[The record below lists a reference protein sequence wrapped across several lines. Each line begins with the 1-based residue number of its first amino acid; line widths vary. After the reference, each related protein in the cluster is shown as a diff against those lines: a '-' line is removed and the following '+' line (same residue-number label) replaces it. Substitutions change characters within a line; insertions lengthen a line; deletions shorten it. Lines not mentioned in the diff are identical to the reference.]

1 MSEAAV
7 RPAKITRVLPGSIA
21 QEVGFEVGDRLV
33 AINGQKPRDL
43 IDYNFLCADEVLELE
58 VLDQHDRTHLVE
70 IEKDY
75 DDELGLEFEAALFDG
90 LIQCN
95 NRCPFCFI
103 DQQPPGKRASL
114 YYKDDDYRLS
124 FLYGSYLT
132 LTNLTQREWDRIE
145 RLRLSPLFVS
155 VHSTEPEVR
164 SRLLKNPRAGE
175 IMNQLA
181 WFRDRRLQIH
191 AQVVLCPGI
200 NDGVHLER
208 TIHDLAGF
216 YGSPAGQAG
225 PSRRAMPAL
234 ADQAAIGGGWAISE
248 NVTLLAGRSSGADL
262 GAIESERDRVAVIDR
277 LDGSEAAESD
287 LSDPNVFDP
296 NAFDPDVFDPNVFDP
311 RSQPMGLTD
320 WDSEEDQ
327 ADGDDQWDEADGFD
341 RAAWD
346 DQDPNELDDDLDG
359 NQDEVE
365 PHRPTVTSVAIVPAG
380 LTQFRPADDELQPV
394 TPAKACEVIAQVR
407 SLQQTFRQTLG
418 STFVWLADEWFL
430 IAGQDLPEMV
440 EYEDFPQIDNGV
452 GSIRLFVD
460 QFERA
465 LAANPVRAT
474 PFPRRLTWVVG
485 NTVERP
491 FSGLVRQLNQ
501 ISGLTVQLA
510 ALNSDYWGQTMT
522 VTGLLTGQD
531 LVQKLAG
538 QDLGDALLLPSL
550 MLRHGEQR
558 FLDDMTVQ
566 EVSDRLQVLI
576 VIVTSAEAVIE
587 QAVAAAWPQAI
598 APQAPSDLLA

>member
-1 MSEAAV
+1 MSGSAV

-21 QEVGFEVGDRLV
+21 EEVGFEAGDRLV
-33 AINGQKPRDL
+33 SINGQAPRDL
-43 IDYNFLCADEVLELE
+43 IDYNFLCADELLRLE
-58 VLDQHDRTHLVE
+58 VLDPRDRTHVVE

-145 RLRLSPLFVS
+145 QLRLSPLFVS
-155 VHSTEPEVR
+155 VHATEPEVR

-175 IMNQLA
+175 IMQQLA

-200 NDGVHLER
+200 NDGAHLER
-208 TIHDLAGF
+208 TIRDLASF
-216 YGSPAGQAG
+216 YGTPDPTRSGRSVVSPGD
-225 PSRRAMPAL
+225 RAL
-234 ADQAAIGGGWAISE
+234 SGSGWAISE
-248 NVTLLAGRSSGADL
+248 NVVLPADPPVGATSAASEVADSAGRSVATVVDRQPAPPEPSESDGSDL
-262 GAIESERDRVAVIDR
+262 GEV
-277 LDGSEAAESD
+277 
-287 LSDPNVFDP
+287 
-296 NAFDPDVFDPNVFDP
+296 DPDVFDPRAATWD
-311 RSQPMGLTD
+311 QGDED
-320 WDSEEDQ
+320 WD
-327 ADGDDQWDEADGFD
+327 DDDWDDDDWDDEAEANGAIEGAD
-341 RAAWD
+341 RFESA
-346 DQDPNELDDDLDG
+346 
-359 NQDEVE
+359 E
-365 PHRPTVTSVAIVPAG
+365 PQRPTVTSAAIVPAG

-394 TPAKACEVIAQVR
+394 TPAKAREVIAQVR
-407 SLQQTFRQTLG
+407 SLQQEFRQTLG

-430 IAGQDLPEMV
+430 IAGLDLPPIE

-460 QFERA
+460 RFQTA
-465 LAANPVRAT
+465 IDHHPVQAVDR
-474 PFPRRLTWVVG
+474 PRRLTWVVG

-491 FSGLVRQLNQ
+491 FAGLVDRLNR

-510 ALNSDYWGQTMT
+510 ALNSDYWGQSMT

-531 LVQKLAG
+531 LITKLRDR
-538 QDLGDALLLPSL
+538 DLGDALLVPSL

-566 EVSDRLQVLI
+566 QVSDHLQI
-576 VIVTSAEAVIE
+576 PIAIVTSAEDVIH
-587 QAVAAAWPQAI
+587 QCTADAWPEAVR
-598 APQAPSDLLA
+598 PVPVG